1 MGLPDGWF
9 SARPRERLRERER
22 RLLDER
28 FLLLDRLRSFLR
40 RERLRLRLRE
50 RLLLPSSSFSWL
62 LERERLLLFETE
74 EASESSSRAIF
85 CLVCRG
91 DGVYRLC
98 LLELSG
104 YLLTLLTRGCG
115 DEQEDW
121 YAVELHVHSTS
132 KSLIAHTWRTRA
144 SDLAAKMS

>member
-1 MGLPDGWF
+1 MPDGWF
-9 SARPRERLRERER
+9 SALPLDLEQLRERR
-22 RLLDER
+22 RLELR
-28 FLLLDRLRSFLR
+28 FLDLLRERSFLR
-40 RERLRLRLRE
+40 RERLRLLLRE
-50 RLLLPSSSFSWL
+50 RLADLSSSFSAL